1 MFLKVGELVGGS
13 QREERLDVLKQ
24 RYVVLNFKMK
34 IFSFFL
40 FDLSSGI
47 QLSFWKYIVLLLV
60 VLLT

>member
-34 IFSFFL
+34 TFSFSYL
-40 FDLSSGI
+40 TCP
-47 QLSFWKYIVLLLV
+47 V
-60 VLLT
+60 VFNLTFGNI